1 MSPQFANMKKIK
13 FIKFPIALNL
23 SYGIGDVAE
32 LEIKQA
38 EMLIEEGYAEEVKA
52 PKKKPINPEYD

>member
-32 LEIKQA
+32 LETKQA